1 MSAYQPSKYDAVNSN
16 SISIRPVWRSATA
29 AAPLVSLGTL
39 EERPWPAFVGCG
51 TVPVVGHMGDGARM
65 VRGGRAAILTACQA
79 VCYQDILIAMSKT
92 EAKGILLRLDPELA
106 DQLQTVADVEGRSVS
121 EVAREAITNLV
132 AGRRTDRKF
141 QRKLRENLDR
151 QASLLGMLAED
162 EQ

>member
-1 MSAYQPSKYDAVNSN
+1 MSAYQPSKYDTVNSN

-39 EERPWPAFVGCG
+39 EERPGRRLWAVGRFRSWVIWA
-51 TVPVVGHMGDGARM
+51 TARGWFA
-65 VRGGRAAILTACQA
+65 GGGPPYSPLAK

-92 EAKGILLRLDPELA
+92 EAKGILLRLDPAQA

-121 EVAREAITNLV
+121 QVAREAITNLV

>member
-1 MSAYQPSKYDAVNSN
+1 
-16 SISIRPVWRSATA
+16 
-29 AAPLVSLGTL
+29 
-39 EERPWPAFVGCG
+39 
-51 TVPVVGHMGDGARM
+51 MGDGARM